1 MSRIYDHYI
10 TLTYLGS
17 IAHISDALF
26 FDEIHENV
34 QPVRRFMVTVL
45 FAVSSDF
52 NSL

>member
-1 MSRIYDHYI
+1 MSRIYDHCI
-10 TLTYLGS
+10 ALTYLES
-17 IAHISDALF
+17 ITHSSDALF

-45 FAVSSDF
+45 FAVSSNF